1 MSPPLIPWP
10 CFVESILYFKA
21 THSNI
26 SLIDGVT
33 GINKKEVKDLKFVSL
48 VYCLYLKL
56 FDLKIMITGFLLTS
70 SSA

>member
-10 CFVESILYFKA
+10 YFVEYILYSKA

-33 GINKKEVKDLKFVSL
+33 VLNEKDVKDLKFVSQ
-48 VYCLYLKL
+48 VYCPYLKL
-56 FDLKIMITGFLLTS
+56 FDYKNHDHRF
-70 SSA
+70 